1 MPPVV
6 SDVVVA
12 AAVEDSNGYFSAN
25 VEFVHVNMSD
35 EGYRTCPLC
44 AEEMLLTEQQLKHCD
59 ICYEIRKQKQ
69 WTDVYMCRNSNKHR
83 QWVILCNIWP
93 MSRDKLAC
101 ADHEPVINPIH
112 RFLMPGLP
120 DDRCGSAGVKL
131 LMTLADIN

>member
-12 AAVEDSNGYFSAN
+12 AAVEDCSGYFSAN
-25 VEFVHVNMSD
+25 VEFVNMSD
-35 EGYRTCPLC
+35 EGYRSCPLC

-59 ICYEIRKQKQ
+59 IRYEELTFTCVATPTIID
-69 WTDVYMCRNSNKHR
+69 T
-83 QWVILCNIWP
+83 L
-93 MSRDKLAC
+93 
-101 ADHEPVINPIH
+101 
-112 RFLMPGLP
+112 LMPGLP